1 MKRMNYKQMIS
12 LVLAGLTVLFI
23 LQNIALV
30 NINFIFWTFL
40 VSRSVLI
47 FLVLVIGIAIGWL
60 LRSSPKKDSINP

>member
-1 MKRMNYKQMIS
+1 MRGMNYKQMIS

-23 LQNIALV
+23 LQNIAVV

-47 FLVLVIGIAIGWL
+47 FLVLLIGIAIGWL
-60 LRSSPKKDSINP
+60 LRSSPKKK

>member
-12 LVLAGLTVLFI
+12 LVLAALTVLFI
-23 LQNIALV
+23 LQNIAVV

-60 LRSSPKKDSINP
+60 LRSSPKKNNH

>member
-23 LQNIALV
+23 LQNIAIV

-60 LRSSPKKDSINP
+60 LRSSPKKNNQ

>member
-23 LQNIALV
+23 LQNIAVV

-60 LRSSPKKDSINP
+60 LRSSPKKNNH

>member
-1 MKRMNYKQMIS
+1 MKRLNYKQMIS

-23 LQNIALV
+23 LQNIAVV

-60 LRSSPKKDSINP
+60 LRSSPKKNNH

>member
-23 LQNIALV
+23 LQNIAVV

-60 LRSSPKKDSINP
+60 LRSSPKKNKH

>member
-1 MKRMNYKQMIS
+1 MIS

-23 LQNIALV
+23 LQNIAVV

-60 LRSSPKKDSINP
+60 LRSSPKKNNH

>member
-1 MKRMNYKQMIS
+1 MKRLNYKQMIS

-23 LQNIALV
+23 LQNIAVV

-60 LRSSPKKDSINP
+60 LRSSPKKITINP